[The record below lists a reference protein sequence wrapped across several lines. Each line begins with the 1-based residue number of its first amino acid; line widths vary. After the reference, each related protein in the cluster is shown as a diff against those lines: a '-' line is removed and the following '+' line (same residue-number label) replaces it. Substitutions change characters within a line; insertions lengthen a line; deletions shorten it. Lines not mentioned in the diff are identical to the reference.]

1 MAPAT
6 TSPVKILSDLGYEI
20 WEMES
25 DADMLKALIEAINN
39 LTGDN
44 PSDNR
49 IPILQE
55 AIQAIRG
62 PKFKVKRTRLNVEKV
77 LNKTQPRLEGQKLQQ
92 DSREVQ
98 SNNDSLSQTLIPR
111 LDNISSALSTIG
123 TILASQLSLERIAY
137 RRKRKRD
144 LINEKRQREKDLE
157 KEGDTVGKTIKKI
170 ISQPIKSFGERLLQ
184 FLKSIALGAAVL
196 SLYKW
201 LQDEENLNKIKTI
214 ADWLGDNGGKLIKS
228 LIKLGR
234 LGIASKLGNLLKKIG
249 SVFLDRV
256 FLKPIMTFTEFL
268 GKAAS
273 DLLSPG
279 GRKILNEATKRGLRN
294 VIKAARKVDPKLLKG
309 LTKKQIGQLTEKN
322 IIAFLRAKGYS
333 YGEIRGILG
342 EAYGRGKAT
351 MMMNVIEG
359 VKGGVVSPALPK
371 VPGIDL
377 KSTVIESDPPFTNS
391 QGKTGKQI
399 LDETVIKGT
408 TKGTSKGGLEL
419 PIETYK
425 GPEKTSKFKKWME
438 SILNFLKKK
447 GVKDTTGEIASLRRL
462 LFKGAFIGLDVV
474 GMTWDACDAYRT
486 WNEDKKISSG
496 MYALAAITQALSMG
510 GASKFAGPSLGFT
523 TLGAAF
529 ENEEFNKGAQAGME
543 LDPSSAFGMGGGD
556 PFLNILMKKREER
569 REIEKNLDI
578 KGSKNKIGDQSFLI
592 PNDPNNSGVNIA
604 MMGGNGT
611 QSTSSSGTA
620 SNSDVLTY
628 SSVNSEDPT
637 IPSVSAM
644 LSVTA

>member
-1 MAPAT
+1 MAAAT

-20 WEMES
+20 WEMETPQDYRS
-25 DADMLKALIEAINN
+25 ALIEAINT
-39 LTGDN
+39 LTEDN

-55 AIQAIRG
+55 AIQSLQK
-62 PKFKVKRTRLNVEKV
+62 PKFKVKRSRLNVEKV

-98 SNNDSLSQTLIPR
+98 SNNDSLSETLIPR

-234 LGIASKLGNLLKKIG
+234 LGVASKIGNLLKKVG
-249 SVFLDRV
+249 SVFTD
-256 FLKPIMTFTEFL
+256 FLFVKPIRTLTEIIRRSIGEIFNIGGIGSKQIVTFKMRKGLLKVIEEARRFNPNLMKNFSPAEFKKL
-268 GKAAS
+268 TDSNIMNALKRRGFEDIEIAEILQRS
-273 DLLSPG
+273 YNTGELSKG
-279 GRKILNEATKRGLRN
+279 QQLFIGNTISN
-294 VIKAARKVDPKLLKG
+294 ARKGIDGEKLSTIIENPPTMTDNRAVKDVGKEITGKKADSWMKKLLKFLERKG
-309 LTKKQIGQLTEKN
+309 LKDVDEVKS
-322 IIAFLRAKGYS
+322 LRKLLFDG
-333 YGEIRGILG
+333 
-342 EAYGRGKAT
+342 
-351 MMMNVIEG
+351 V
-359 VKGGVVSPALPK
+359 VKGLNV
-371 VPGIDL
+371 
-377 KSTVIESDPPFTNS
+377 
-391 QGKTGKQI
+391 
-399 LDETVIKGT
+399 LD
-408 TKGTSKGGLEL
+408 
-419 PIETYK
+419 
-425 GPEKTSKFKKWME
+425 
-438 SILNFLKKK
+438 
-447 GVKDTTGEIASLRRL
+447 
-462 LFKGAFIGLDVV
+462 IGLD
-474 GMTWDACDAYRT
+474 GYDAYRT
-486 WNEDKKISSG
+486 FNEDKKVSSAF
-496 MYALAAITQALSMG
+496 YALAALTSAATL
-510 GASKFAGPSLGFT
+510 AGVPQFGLPSLGFSL
-523 TLGAAF
+523 LGMAYEDEKF
-529 ENEEFNKGAQAGME
+529 NEGAQLGME

-556 PFLNILMKKREER
+556 PFLNLLMKKREER

-578 KGSKNKIGDQSFLI
+578 KGSKNKIGDQSFLM
-592 PNDPNNSGVNIA
+592 PNDSNNSGVNIA